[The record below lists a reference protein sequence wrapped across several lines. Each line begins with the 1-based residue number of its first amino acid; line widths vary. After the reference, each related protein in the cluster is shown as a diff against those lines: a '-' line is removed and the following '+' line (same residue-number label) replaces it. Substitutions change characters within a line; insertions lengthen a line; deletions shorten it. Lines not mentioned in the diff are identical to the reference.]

1 MKIGEK
7 YFTWYESQSGYRQA
21 LEATFTDSMVDRIR
35 IKEGRIVKT
44 LREAKDKVD
53 L

>member
-1 MKIGEK
+1 MKIGER
-7 YFTWYESQSGYRQA
+7 YYTWYESPSGYRQA

-35 IKEGRIVKT
+35 IREKRIAKS
-44 LREAKDKVD
+44 LREAKDKVG